1 MTAEKLDNIIA
12 DVTQRIKALRPKDGG
27 IWRGELSSSAIS
39 TSVSIFALQ
48 KIDAVKYAEYIE
60 RGAE

>member
-48 KIDAVKYAEYIE
+48 KFRNANIVI
-60 RGAE
+60 